1 MVGKTGGWRVAGAG
15 GAAGGEVGTDGEN
28 RGCRAGAGRA
38 AVSRRAARSSV
49 QGPVKTGFMGRSKAL
64 KAEMPE
70 AEGVPNWD
78 VGGKVRRK
86 RPSWRKRA

>member
-1 MVGKTGGWRVAGAG
+1 MAGAG

-70 AEGVPNWD
+70 AEGVPNMELAGQ
-78 VGGKVRRK
+78 VGNAV
-86 RPSWRKRA
+86 PCWQFQ